1 MREKQGKG
9 KHIAWHSNSPCFI
22 LFSTTHKHFMYSK
35 LLKEIHVYLFISDYL
50 LIPYAVQIPAE
61 VRSTLEDVVG
71 EKSGLVGFSNSSP
84 LSLNPK
90 KLI

>member
-1 MREKQGKG
+1 M
-9 KHIAWHSNSPCFI
+9 
-22 LFSTTHKHFMYSK
+22 
-35 LLKEIHVYLFISDYL
+35 YLFISDYL
-50 LIPYAVQIPAE
+50 LIPYAVQILAE

-71 EKSGLVGFSNSSP
+71 EKSGLAGFLNSSP